1 MVLELKTTAHVVTL
15 LESGGGSLY
24 FGEAVTQL
32 EHALQTAALAERS
45 GAPDALVVAAL
56 LHDIGHLL
64 HGLDE
69 QTADRG
75 IDARHEDVGESWLA
89 SRFSPA
95 VSEPV
100 RLHVAAKRYLC
111 ATDPVYVSGLSEA
124 SRQSLTL
131 QGGPMRDSDVH
142 AFERTPWAQDAIR
155 LRRWDDAAK
164 VPGLRVPDVSHYLA
178 RIDQHVEE

>member
-69 QTADRG
+69 HAADRG

>member
-1 MVLELKTTAHVVTL
+1 MVLELKTTAQVVTL
-15 LESGGGSLY
+15 LESGSGSLY

-69 QTADRG
+69 QAADRG
-75 IDARHEDVGESWLA
+75 IDARHEEVGESWLA

-111 ATDPVYVSGLSEA
+111 ATDSLYVSGLSEA

-131 QGGPMRDSDVH
+131 QGGPMSDSEVH

-164 VPGLRVPDVSHYLA
+164 VPELRVPDVTHYLA
-178 RIDQHVEE
+178 RIDQYVEE

>member
-32 EHALQTAALAERS
+32 EHAVQTAALAERS

-164 VPGLRVPDVSHYLA
+164 VPGLRVPDVTHYLA

>member
-1 MVLELKTTAHVVTL
+1 MILGLKTTAHVVTL
-15 LESGGGSLY
+15 LESGRGSLY

-45 GAPDALVVAAL
+45 GAPEALVVAAL

-69 QTADRG
+69 QAADQG
-75 IDARHEDVGESWLA
+75 IDARHEEVGQDWLA

-111 ATDPVYVSGLSEA
+111 ATDPAYVSGLSEA
-124 SRQSLTL
+124 SRQSLML
-131 QGGPMRDSDVH
+131 QGGPMSLSEVH
-142 AFERTPWAQDAIR
+142 AFERTPWARDAIR

-164 VPGLRVPDVSHYLA
+164 VPGLRVPDVTHYLA